1 MTTQLTLD
9 LTRPEPNARIIDEVR
24 KTTAASRRAGHVT
37 KTLRRFGTL
46 LRSHVVASFAALYV
60 ALVLI
65 SALLP
70 QWFTRADPYATAPA
84 QSMQAPSAAHWFG
97 TDKLGR
103 DVFTRV
109 VYGGRTTIS
118 ASLVALAIAVIAG
131 LALGVIA
138 GYAGGVLD
146 ALLMRFV
153 DVWLA
158 IPGLLLAIT
167 IVTAIGFGTLP
178 VAIAIGVGICPT
190 FARTTRSQVL
200 RVKQEDYIE
209 AARTSGSSDA
219 SIVVNHILP
228 NAIGPVAVL
237 ALLDFGG
244 IIMAVATL
252 SFLGFGVKPPEAE
265 WGSLINDGRDYLL
278 TAPWLSILPGL
289 VVVATVLA
297 ITVLG
302 NAVKKELK

>member
-9 LTRPEPNARIIDEVR
+9 LTRPEPKAARLLGESAVTRRRRGRIASALR
-24 KTTAASRRAGHVT
+24 KTATLARNHVAASIAT
-37 KTLRRFGTL
+37 
-46 LRSHVVASFAALYV
+46 LYV
-60 ALVLI
+60 AFVLV
-65 SALLP
+65 SAFRP
-70 QWFTRADPYATAPA
+70 QWFAHTDPYATAPA

-103 DVFTRV
+103 DVFSRV
-109 VYGGRTTIS
+109 IYGGRTTIT
-118 ASLVALAIAVIAG
+118 ASLVALAIAVVAG
-131 LALGVIA
+131 LLLGVVA
-138 GYAGGVLD
+138 GYFGGFLD

-167 IVTAIGFGTLP
+167 IVTAIGFGTMP

-209 AARTSGSSDA
+209 AARTSGSSNL
-219 SIVVNHILP
+219 SIIVNHILP
-228 NAIGPVAVL
+228 NSFGPVGVL

-278 TAPWLSILPGL
+278 TSPWLSVLPGL